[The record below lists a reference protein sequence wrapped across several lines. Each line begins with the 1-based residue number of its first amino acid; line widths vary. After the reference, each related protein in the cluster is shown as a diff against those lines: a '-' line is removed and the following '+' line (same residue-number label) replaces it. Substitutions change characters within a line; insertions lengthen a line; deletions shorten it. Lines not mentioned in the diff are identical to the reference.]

1 MTLDSTSFST
11 TDRRQVDN
19 FGINDELPEN
29 LFLFVLPA
37 GKHPTFP
44 DLDVL
49 ITHPD
54 GVLKLDG
61 RQRFI
66 HNQKGVYHEV
76 QYTKKGRKLFLFDR
90 REDLEQLNQP
100 RRDEESTQLEAPKK
114 AFGRLRQISS
124 RPASPSPL
132 KGSSLQPLPEGEDQT
147 LSVTDAGLDSKQ
159 TLNRCL

>member
-1 MTLDSTSFST
+1 MD
-11 TDRRQVDN
+11 D
-19 FGINDELPEN
+19 FGIHDELPEN
-29 LFLFVLPA
+29 PFLFVLPA

-90 REDLEQLNQP
+90 REDLEQLNRP
-100 RRDEESTQLEAPKK
+100 RRDEEVIETEGPRK
-114 AFGRLRQISS
+114 AFGRHIIR
-124 RPASPSPL
+124 
-132 KGSSLQPLPEGEDQT
+132 
-147 LSVTDAGLDSKQ
+147 
-159 TLNRCL
+159 